1 MRNRLINLNDNLFE
15 QLERLNDE
23 DLTPE
28 QLDMEIKRSKA
39 MSDIGKVIVDNM
51 RVTVEGMKIIYEYGL
66 AQEDVPET
74 LGIEVKKYE
83 I

>member
-23 DLTPE
+23 SLTPE

-39 MSDIGKVIVDNM
+39 MSEISKVIVDNM
-51 RVTVEGMKIIYEYGL
+51 RVTVEGMKVVYEYGIP
-66 AQEDVPET
+66 QEDVPET